1 MRARREVTRT
11 NGNFQSKP
19 VVGHSDIYWVASLY
33 SFARGAT
40 TSANRSNS
48 ASRFTCNPP
57 EPTSFLARPIT
68 PIPSPGRSQS
78 PGNQHPAP
86 RVFGS
91 NEKYLTL
98 LD

>member
-57 EPTSFLARPIT
+57 EPTSFWHVQSLQYHLQVDLRARGTSIQRREYLVAT
-68 PIPSPGRSQS
+68 KNISP
-78 PGNQHPAP
+78 
-86 RVFGS
+86 F
-91 NEKYLTL
+91 L
-98 LD
+98 